1 MAFQLPKVLT
11 QTLLVL
17 LTLHPA
23 EAATFYVDQ
32 LTDDD
37 GECTPGACSLREAAL
52 AANALPGVDI
62 LELIPGVHELTIPGI
77 NESHGRTGDINF
89 REPVEIRGS
98 TLGLTVIDGNGIDG
112 IFEFFPF
119 VNFLEYYRLTD
130 LTFTGGNRSH
140 HRGGAVAMSA
150 GKITI
155 ERCIFTENVGLTGGG
170 VFIRNSDGVIR
181 NSSFFANSAISSG
194 GGLERASYALAT
206 NLLVE
211 NTTISDNMATYGGA
225 LISGGLGVLTIRNS
239 TLVKNVAPFGSALF
253 LEEIG
258 PSDLVVESSLIE
270 GSCSWPGSNYP
281 PTSLGGNLQSPD
293 GFCFLEHPTDQTVE
307 DFGLGPLEASDNGF
321 THPLLP
327 GSPAIDAGASCP
339 PQDQRGAHR
348 PQDGD
353 GDGVA
358 LCDAGATEL
367 GTPNGLADV
376 PVLPSSG
383 LWLLAAFLTLVALRR
398 L

>member
-1 MAFQLPKVLT
+1 MASQLPKMLALI
-11 QTLLVL
+11 LLVL
-17 LTLHPA
+17 MTPHPA
-23 EAATFYVDQ
+23 AAATFYVDQ

-77 NESHGRTGDINF
+77 NESLGRTGDLNL

-140 HRGGAVAMSA
+140 HRGGAVAVSG
-150 GKITI
+150 GKVTI
-155 ERCIFTENVGLTGGG
+155 ERCIFRGNIGLTGGG
-170 VFIRNSDGVIR
+170 VFIRNSEGIIR
-181 NSSFFANSAISSG
+181 DSSFFDNTAISSG
-194 GGLERASYALAT
+194 GGLERVSYAAIPP
-206 NLLVE
+206 LLLE
-211 NTTISDNMATYGGA
+211 NTTISGNRATYGG
-225 LISGGLGVLTIRNS
+225 GLESEGEGVLTIRSS
-239 TLVKNVAPFGSALF
+239 TIFNNTAPFGSALY
-253 LEEIG
+253 LENLA
-258 PSDLVVESSLIE
+258 PSELVVESSLIQ
-270 GSCSWPGSNYP
+270 GGCRWPGSNYP

-383 LWLLAAFLTLVALRR
+383 LWLLAAFLALVALRR